1 MMTHKFRRLLI
12 VGIWALLTVAVWFLI
27 PQPSADD
34 DEFPKWFAVA
44 VLEFGAPWFLSLSV
58 ALLIA
63 LSLEQRFGRMRLRIL
78 SVWTLILVCRVAG
91 VPSRILWPVR
101 YPPYLQVLADD
112 WIPGVCDSRAVADAL
127 GTVRR
132 SLVGGESVWTTA
144 GPEIRQQRSFA
155 AVSRATGPQAWCL
168 DAVHD
173 ASFSTGA

>member
-78 SVWTLILVCRVAG
+78 SVWTLILVCLIG
-91 VPSRILWPVR
+91 
-101 YPPYLQVLADD
+101 LQVFR
-112 WIPGVCDSRAVADAL
+112 P
-127 GTVRR
+127 
-132 SLVGGESVWTTA
+132 
-144 GPEIRQQRSFA
+144 
-155 AVSRATGPQAWCL
+155 
-168 DAVHD
+168 
-173 ASFSTGA
+173 ASFGRFDTRHTYRYWLMIGFQVFAMRELLPMLSALCVALWLEAKVSGRQLAPKSANNAPSLQ